1 MKSLIIIFLKYL
13 SSIFSLTRWGQLDLD
28 RRNTYKWIIGFFVFL
43 VWLLVHEIEVVSS
56 GLGEVT
62 PSGQIKKIQHLEGG
76 IVSEVL
82 VAEGQKVQGGQSLLK
97 LEGIAESADMKELD
111 AYIASL
117 NLDILRLEA
126 ETSSAQAMKMP
137 ASLEQRYPGLV
148 KEARALFQSRRD
160 RYLGMI
166 DALKLQREQVKISED
181 LLKSEVQSRLMHLSV
196 LREEN
201 QLKGRIQDYQ
211 QEVSTQL
218 SRAKKELAE
227 KEQRFVKYSDSVS
240 RSSIVAPVD
249 GEVKVIYYKTKGGVV
264 PPGGVVIEVVPTG
277 ERLVVEVR
285 LPVREV
291 GYVRVGQE
299 AILRLASADAYRFGS
314 IRGTVTY
321 VSPDSTAGSN
331 NLEGPHYR
339 VRIETGTYAFKHGEH
354 QYPLISGVQISA
366 SIITGYR
373 SIFNYLLSPFFV
385 GFNFAFRER

>member
-1 MKSLIIIFLKYL
+1 MISKLLNRL
-13 SSIFSLTRWGQLDLD
+13 SSLHHYFVWSRLNSD
-28 RRNTYKWIIGFFVFL
+28 RKNTYKWIVGFIFL
-43 VWLLVHEIEVVSS
+43 LLWVLIYQIEVVSV

-76 IVSEVL
+76 IISEVF
-82 VAEGQKVQGGQSLLK
+82 VSEGQKVLAGQSLLK
-97 LEGIAESADMKELD
+97 LEGISESADMKELD
-111 AYIASL
+111 AYIAAL
-117 NLDILRLEA
+117 NLDISRLEA
-126 ETSSAQAMKMP
+126 ESAGAQVMKVALP
-137 ASLEQRYPGLV
+137 LEQRYPSLV

-160 RYLGMI
+160 RYLGLV

-181 LLKSEVQSRLMHLSV
+181 LLKSEVQSRLVHLSV

-201 QLKGRIQDYQ
+201 QLKGRIQEYQ

-240 RSSIVAPVD
+240 RSLILAPVD
-249 GEVKVIYYKTKGGVV
+249 GEVKVIYFKTKGGVV
-264 PPGGVVIEVVPTG
+264 PPGGVMLEVVPTG
-277 ERLVVEVR
+277 ERLVVEIR

-314 IRGTVTY
+314 IRGSVTY
-321 VSPDSTAGSN
+321 VSPDSTNSSN
-331 NLEGPHYR
+331 NMEGPHYK
-339 VRIETGTYAFKHGEH
+339 VRIETSSHAFKHGDH

-373 SIFNYLLSPFFV
+373 SIFDYLFSPFFV
-385 GFNFAFRER
+385 GLNFAFRER

>member
-1 MKSLIIIFLKYL
+1 QGVPCANLRKGYDFQRRIGPTENLIFMISKLLNRL
-13 SSIFSLTRWGQLDLD
+13 SSLHHNFEWSRLNSD
-28 RRNTYKWIIGFFVFL
+28 RKNTYKWIVGFIFL
-43 VWLLVHEIEVVSS
+43 LLWVLIYQIEVVSV
-56 GLGEVT
+56 GFGEVT

-76 IVSEVL
+76 IISEVF
-82 VAEGQKVQGGQSLLK
+82 VSEGQKVRAGQSLLK
-97 LEGIAESADMKELD
+97 LEGISESADMKELD

-126 ETSSAQAMKMP
+126 ETSGAQAMKIP

-240 RSSIVAPVD
+240 RSLILAPVD
-249 GEVKVIYYKTKGGVV
+249 GEVKVIYFKTKGGVV
-264 PPGGVVIEVVPTG
+264 PPGGVMFLFEKLVMLG
-277 ERLVVEVR
+277 SDKRQFCGSHRLMH
-285 LPVREV
+285 
-291 GYVRVGQE
+291 
-299 AILRLASADAYRFGS
+299 
-314 IRGTVTY
+314 TVLG
-321 VSPDSTAGSN
+321 VSGD
-331 NLEGPHYR
+331 L
-339 VRIETGTYAFKHGEH
+339 
-354 QYPLISGVQISA
+354 
-366 SIITGYR
+366 
-373 SIFNYLLSPFFV
+373 
-385 GFNFAFRER
+385 

>member
-1 MKSLIIIFLKYL
+1 MISKLLNRL
-13 SSIFSLTRWGQLDLD
+13 SSLHYNFEWSRLNSD
-28 RRNTYKWIIGFFVFL
+28 RKNTYKWIVGFIFL
-43 VWLLVHEIEVVSS
+43 LLWVLIYQIEVVSV
-56 GLGEVT
+56 GFGEVT

-76 IVSEVL
+76 IISEVF
-82 VAEGQKVQGGQSLLK
+82 VSEGQKVRAGQSLLK
-97 LEGIAESADMKELD
+97 LEGISESADMKELD
-111 AYIASL
+111 AYIAAL
-117 NLDILRLEA
+117 NLDISRLEA
-126 ETSSAQAMKMP
+126 ESAGAQVMKVALP
-137 ASLEQRYPGLV
+137 LDQRYPSLV

-160 RYLGMI
+160 RYLGLV

-181 LLKSEVQSRLMHLSV
+181 LLKSEVQSRLVHLSV

-201 QLKGRIQDYQ
+201 QLKGRIQEYQ

-240 RSSIVAPVD
+240 RSLILAPVD
-249 GEVKVIYYKTKGGVV
+249 GEVKVIYFKTKGGVV
-264 PPGGVVIEVVPTG
+264 PPGGVMLEVVPTG
-277 ERLVVEVR
+277 ERLVVEIR

-314 IRGTVTY
+314 IRGSVTY
-321 VSPDSTAGSN
+321 VSPDSTNSSN
-331 NLEGPHYR
+331 NVEGPHYK
-339 VRIETGTYAFKHGEH
+339 VRIETSSYAFKHGDH

-373 SIFNYLLSPFFV
+373 SIFDYLFSPFFV
-385 GFNFAFRER
+385 SLNFAFRER